1 LEQLEVLSH
10 VPVRLKGARAVDKL
24 LLTVTEQ
31 EAVAAEWEL
40 GKAALLNHQILI
52 RRRWPEA

>member
-1 LEQLEVLSH
+1 VEQPEVLSH
-10 VPVRLKGARAVDKL
+10 VPVRLEVDE
-24 LLTVTEQ
+24 LTVGVR